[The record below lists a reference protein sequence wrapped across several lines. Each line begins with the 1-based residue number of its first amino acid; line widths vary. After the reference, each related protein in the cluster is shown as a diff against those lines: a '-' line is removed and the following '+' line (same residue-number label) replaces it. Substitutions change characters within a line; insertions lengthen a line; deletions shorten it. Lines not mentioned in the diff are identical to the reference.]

1 MTNRTTA
8 FAVIVFAICVASAAS
23 AFAHKAQHQ
32 QRTHEHRS
40 YLIMVTMNAPSYDVE
55 SIGNFPYP

>member
-1 MTNRTTA
+1 MTNRTIA
-8 FAVIVFAICVASAAS
+8 FAVIVFAICVAPAAS

-32 QRTHEHRS
+32 HEQRS
-40 YLIMVTMNAPSYDVE
+40 YLIMVTMDAPSYGDG

>member
-23 AFAHKAQHQ
+23 AFAHKAHHQ
-32 QRTHEHRS
+32 QRTHEQRN
-40 YLIMVTMNAPSYDVE
+40 YLVMVMDAPSND

>member
-8 FAVIVFAICVASAAS
+8 FAVIVFAICVASATS
-23 AFAHKAQHQ
+23 AFAHKARHQ
-32 QRTHEHRS
+32 QRPHEQRS
-40 YLIMVTMNAPSYDVE
+40 YLVMVTMDAPSYGD